1 MAYVSNYTSL
11 LSGYYWYPGTQA
23 RSQSVILTYSFVNEA
38 ASGSYDAANNPFYG
52 PISNERQEWIRLALH
67 SWASISGIIFI
78 ETKYHEGDL
87 NFGYYDIQGDET
99 AGDASYPASGAYFN
113 SNGGIEVY
121 SGESIGGVI
130 RFDREMVNYSRD
142 DFMHVALH
150 EIGHALGLKH
160 PFSGSPVLLP
170 NLDNALHTVMSYN
183 GYEPTLGLF
192 DKQAIAAIYGN
203 ASNDSNYPFIWSWN
217 ASTETLFQ
225 TGTSAGEYI
234 KGTKAND
241 YIITGGGADAVV
253 TYDGNDTVVAS
264 GGSLELNAGGG
275 LDKVIENFSRYNI
288 KSIYVD
294 PGEEHFQVIYIGNDA
309 QFLLGVERVHFTD
322 GILAFDTEGNAGKV
336 YRLYQAA
343 FDRVPDTEG
352 LSYWVDHQDRNVSTF
367 SAVADSFIHSPEF
380 ERTYGTPSTVSNS
393 EFTELLYLHT
403 LGRLADQEGFDYW
416 VEKLD
421 GAHTNRGDLLAFFS
435 ESDENVARVEPVIS
449 DGIWLL

>member
-1 MAYVSNYTSL
+1 
-11 LSGYYWYPGTQA
+11 
-23 RSQSVILTYSFVNEA
+23 
-38 ASGSYDAANNPFYG
+38 
-52 PISNERQEWIRLALH
+52 
-67 SWASISGIIFI
+67 
-78 ETKYHEGDL
+78 
-87 NFGYYDIQGDET
+87 
-99 AGDASYPASGAYFN
+99 
-113 SNGGIEVY
+113 
-121 SGESIGGVI
+121 
-130 RFDREMVNYSRD
+130 
-142 DFMHVALH
+142 MHVALH

-183 GYEPTLGLF
+183 GYEPTLGFF

-275 LDKVIENFSRYNI
+275 LDKVIENFSRYSI

-352 LSYWVDHQDRNVSTF
+352 LSYWVDHQDRGVSTF

-421 GAHTNRGDLLAFFS
+421 GAHTNRGDLLAFFT